1 MSATPPNVSPAGSVS
16 GYSLR
21 VWLARNKGYLKG
33 LVSIA
38 FGLVT
43 TMLPQIT
50 NTNLSIAAGSAVTL
64 ISKLA
69 LDAIDFWLSDV
80 AVSAPADSVSP
91 SSVADAIKRQGG

>member
-43 TMLPQIT
+43 PVL
-50 NTNLSIAAGSAVTL
+50 NLVLLWPYRDLLKSLLERT
-64 ISKLA
+64 
-69 LDAIDFWLSDV
+69 
-80 AVSAPADSVSP
+80 
-91 SSVADAIKRQGG
+91 R